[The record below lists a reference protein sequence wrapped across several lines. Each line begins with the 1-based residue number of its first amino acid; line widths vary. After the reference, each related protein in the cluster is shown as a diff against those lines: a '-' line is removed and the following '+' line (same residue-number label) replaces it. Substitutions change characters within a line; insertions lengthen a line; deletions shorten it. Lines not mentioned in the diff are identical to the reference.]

1 MYSWTA
7 ARSFSASRTLLTRAN
22 SSIGSAFGDTP
33 FINAETKEYRGDL
46 SKIFVALGAGGDA
59 LDASYGFPNHL
70 PDILEFADFAPSLVV
85 WGDSGDDVIIGS
97 AGDNSLFGDYGSG
110 AVERMGGS
118 DVLVCLLEHPP
129 EDANAPLFERV
140 GVPMLS
146 NAQFSPQTM
155 QRAVPGAAG
164 SQHFF
169 QVGGRPFCLYVVIGS
184 FRTRGPLVRA
194 ANEVVRSIRVAA
206 R

>member
-1 MYSWTA
+1 LSDAGISVSLPPGWDGQIRA
-7 ARSFSASRTLLTRAN
+7 AGQSRARRTQADEDEGTTGFGSVLHAASFAL
-22 SSIGSAFGDTP
+22 P
-33 FINAETKEYRGDL
+33 AER
-46 SKIFVALGAGGDA
+46 
-59 LDASYGFPNHL
+59 
-70 PDILEFADFAPSLVV
+70 
-85 WGDSGDDVIIGS
+85 
-97 AGDNSLFGDYGSG
+97 GDYGSG